1 MYIYIVRDL
10 LAVFRYLPYGLIVGI
25 FAALLLGAWSE
36 RKKRKGKETFSVA
49 AATCFLMYA
58 AIILCI
64 TFLSRESG
72 SGQKIDMQLFSTWG
86 INDRNNAY
94 VVENILLFIP
104 FGFISPCAFKV
115 FRKLHV
121 CAAAGFFTSLAI
133 ELLQLLTQRGFFQ
146 IDDIITNTLGMLIGY
161 IVFALPYFCLCMIK
175 AHRTKKAG
183 ANKAE
188 TKKGMPYEVR

>member
-25 FAALLLGAWSE
+25 FAELFLGAWND
-36 RKKRKGKETFSVA
+36 RKKKKGKRSFSVA
-49 AATCFLMYA
+49 AVTCFLMYA

-72 SGQKIDMQLFSTWG
+72 SGQKIDLQLFSTWG

-104 FGFISPCAFKV
+104 FGFISPCAFRA
-115 FRKLHV
+115 FRKPHI
-121 CAAAGFFTSLAI
+121 CIFAGFFSSLTI
-133 ELLQLLTQRGFFQ
+133 EVLQLLTHRGFFQ
-146 IDDIITNTLGMLIGY
+146 IDDIITNTIGMLIGY
-161 IVFALPYFCLCMIK
+161 ILFALPYFCLCIAKRRRTRKSM
-175 AHRTKKAG
+175 TKK
-183 ANKAE
+183 
-188 TKKGMPYEVR
+188 TLPYEVR

>member
-25 FAALLLGAWSE
+25 FAALLLGAWND

-49 AATCFLMYA
+49 AVTCFLMYA

-72 SGQKIDMQLFSTWG
+72 SGQKIDLQLFSTWG

-115 FRKLHV
+115 FRKPHICV
-121 CAAAGFFTSLAI
+121 AAGFLTSLAI

-161 IVFALPYFCLCMIK
+161 IVFALPYFCLCIIK

-183 ANKAE
+183 AKKAE

>member
-25 FAALLLGAWSE
+25 FAALFLGAWND
-36 RKKRKGKETFSVA
+36 RKKRKGKRTFSVA

-72 SGQKIDMQLFSTWG
+72 SGQKVDLQLFSTWG

-94 VVENILLFIP
+94 VVENVLLFIP
-104 FGFISPCAFKV
+104 FGFISPCAFKI
-115 FRKLHV
+115 FRKLHICV
-121 CAAAGFFTSLAI
+121 AAGFLSSLSI

-161 IVFALPYFCLCMIK
+161 LFFALSHACICMVKSLC
-175 AHRTKKAG
+175 AKKAV
-183 ANKAE
+183 
-188 TKKGMPYEVR
+188 TKEVR